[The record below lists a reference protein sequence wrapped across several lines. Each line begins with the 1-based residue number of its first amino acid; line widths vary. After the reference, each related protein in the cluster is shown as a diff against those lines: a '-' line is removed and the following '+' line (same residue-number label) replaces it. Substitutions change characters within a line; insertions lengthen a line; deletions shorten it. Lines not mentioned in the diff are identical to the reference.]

1 MVFWSYLKKKLGEG
15 QFLFLK
21 LTKKTIR
28 IYPFL
33 EQNRT
38 IFEGDRFNWNGDIV
52 NASFLNIRIDTFNF
66 ELNYRLGTTLSSIF
80 QFEMR

>member
-1 MVFWSYLKKKLGEG
+1 MLVIFKEQIGRRPIY
-15 QFLFLK
+15 FLK
-21 LTKKTIR
+21 IDQNTIR

-52 NASFLNIRIDTFNF
+52 NASFLNIRNDTFNF
-66 ELNYRLGTTLSSIF
+66 ELNFRLGTTLSSIF